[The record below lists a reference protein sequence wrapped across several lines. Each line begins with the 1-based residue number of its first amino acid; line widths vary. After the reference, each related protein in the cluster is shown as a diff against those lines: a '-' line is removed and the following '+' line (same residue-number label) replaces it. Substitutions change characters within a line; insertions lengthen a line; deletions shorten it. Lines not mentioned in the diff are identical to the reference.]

1 MHANR
6 RHIRLR
12 HLQLFY
18 AATPHL
24 ILFLSDICFDIGV
37 LIPSFERTLLVIC
50 MSDQSIRQLEVL
62 PSCPQFHTQHYAM
75 RSNESP
81 LYLI

>member
-6 RHIRLR
+6 RHIRLCY
-12 HLQLFY
+12 LQLFY

-37 LIPSFERTLLVIC
+37 LVPSFERTLLVIC
-50 MSDQSIRQLEVL
+50 MSDQTARQLEVL
-62 PSCPQFHTQHYAM
+62 PPVHSSTHNITLCVLT
-75 RSNESP
+75 N
-81 LYLI
+81 LLCI

>member
-6 RHIRLR
+6 PHIRLR

-24 ILFLSDICFDIGV
+24 ILFLSDICFDIGLLV
-37 LIPSFERTLLVIC
+37 PSFERTLLVIC
-50 MSDQSIRQLEVL
+50 MSHQSRQLEVL
-62 PSCPQFHTQHYAM
+62 PPVHSSTQHYAT